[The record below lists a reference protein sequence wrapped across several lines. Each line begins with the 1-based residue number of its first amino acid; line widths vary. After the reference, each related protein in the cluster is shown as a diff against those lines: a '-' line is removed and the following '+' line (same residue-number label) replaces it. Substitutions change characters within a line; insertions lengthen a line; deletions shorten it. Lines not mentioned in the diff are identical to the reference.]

1 MNRRTPLATLV
12 LAALLTLAAP
22 AHARWQE
29 FDYTGRGLHH
39 ALADIA
45 RRGGFNIV
53 TDLPDTK
60 IAWASARSAEGEL
73 DPEPWFWQEFLNE
86 LGIVCSFR
94 VLGNHDLFVLVP
106 DARAAA
112 WQGNRTIW
120 PSPQHLPRPA
130 LAALLPR
137 LTFGALRTWAD
148 PDGEALFLGGPPDE
162 VSLMRM
168 TVETIDT
175 PVWSTLCRFRL
186 TDGAGTVL
194 ASAAVRTM
202 NHRPFRLSWTPAAS
216 GSWAWD
222 AAATPRVDDD
232 GETALAPF
240 RLTLRDPQGATVTL
254 EETLAAR
261 DGADGTR
268 ELWLAGRP
276 LTLTW
281 RLTIETPGR
290 AFLPV
295 PAAPAAVAGDDDPTG
310 EGAPAEAET
319 ETLDG
324 DPLRLVQSESSFP
337 ALVDRFAAEDDLE
350 VICDDQ
356 ASGTVSLF
364 LFGPRPA
371 PADLIRAMA
380 SAKGLATFGEGR
392 RLVVAPVPVVR
403 DLRAGDR
410 APLALPLGAR
420 PAPAH
425 VTRVAGLAND
435 LFRAMGLSGKA
446 EPAGAG
452 LRVTGENTARR
463 AARALV
469 EALDEAARP
478 VPVGFR
484 LESAFGPFR
493 QDGGCTTATPLQ
505 KGTTTPSGT
514 LLVRLAPAAARD
526 PDTGLEAIEWQL
538 EGRSAGRGLLQA
550 RAVSRVPLADQPL
563 VTIDGEPALRLW
575 LTGQHLPPPDPA
587 ADQPTGLIPGDPSP
601 AAFDSEF

>member
-1 MNRRTPLATLV
+1 MNRRTPLAA
-12 LAALLTLAAP
+12 LAIAAILTLASPA

-29 FDYTGRGLHH
+29 FDYTGRGLHD

-73 DPEPWFWQEFLNE
+73 DPEPWFWQDFLNE
-86 LGIVCSFR
+86 LGIVSSFR
-94 VLGNHDLFVLVP
+94 VLGNGNLFVLVP
-106 DARAAA
+106 DARTAA
-112 WQGNRTIW
+112 WQGTRLIW
-120 PSPQHLPRPA
+120 PSPSHLPRPA

-148 PDGEALFLGGPPDE
+148 PDGKALFLGGPPDE

-168 TVETIDT
+168 TIETIDT
-175 PVWSTLCRFRL
+175 PAWSTLCRFRL
-186 TDGAGTVL
+186 TDETGAVL
-194 ASAAVRTM
+194 ASAAVRAM
-202 NHRPFRLSWTPAAS
+202 NHRPFRLSWTPTAS
-216 GSWAWD
+216 GSWTWD

-240 RLTLRDPQGATVTL
+240 RFTLRNPQGATVTL

-261 DGADGTR
+261 DGAEGTR
-268 ELWLAGRP
+268 DLWLAGRH

-281 RLTIETPGR
+281 CLTVDTPVR
-290 AFLPV
+290 AFLPLPAPP
-295 PAAPAAVAGDDDPTG
+295 PAAATG
-310 EGAPAEAET
+310 EFPGEDDEPFPEP

-324 DPLRLVQSESSFP
+324 DPLRLVQSESSFT

-350 VICDDQ
+350 VLCDDQ

-364 LFGPRPA
+364 LFGPRPTPSA
-371 PADLIRAMA
+371 LIRAMA

-392 RLVVAPVPVVR
+392 RLVVAPAPVVR
-403 DLRAGDR
+403 DLNAGDR
-410 APLALPLGAR
+410 PPLVLPLD
-420 PAPAH
+420 PAH
-425 VTRVAGLAND
+425 GPTPAAHLTND
-435 LFRAMGLSGKA
+435 LFHAMGLSGKA
-446 EPAGAG
+446 EPGDEG
-452 LRVTGENTARR
+452 LRVTGEDTARR

-469 EALDEAARP
+469 AALDEAARAI
-478 VPVGFR
+478 PVGFR

-493 QDGGCTTATPLQ
+493 QDGGCTLATPLQ
-505 KGTTTPSGT
+505 KGTTTPTGT

-526 PDTGLEAIEWQL
+526 PDTGLEAIEWRL
-538 EGRSAGRGLLQA
+538 EARSAGRGFLQA
-550 RAVSRVPLADQPL
+550 RAVSRVPPADHPL

-575 LTGQHLPPPDPA
+575 LTGQRLPPPDPA
-587 ADQPTGLIPGDPSP
+587 PDQSPELIPDGTQP
-601 AAFDSEF
+601 AAFDTGF